1 MYATNTLSLLK
12 EWLFYSN
19 MRSPGCAHMVRTF
32 HGISAS
38 ANIFTSKLSD
48 VEAANTGPVSD
59 ENSPEKYTCT

>member
-1 MYATNTLSLLK
+1 
-12 EWLFYSN
+12 
-19 MRSPGCAHMVRTF
+19 MVRTF

-48 VEAANTGPVSD
+48 VEAAKTGPVSD